1 MNATWEKTGCDN
13 TIHLSNVTDR
23 HLLHKEYFQSVQKN
37 RSFTVTPPS
46 HPRVPVHE
54 PPQKFIPTI
63 FQIGSPNLVQ
73 QWHWVH
79 KNVLNSPFHKESL
92 HWKEYNPTTV
102 LEGNSSNTFVMISR
116 APFAICPFVTMS
128 CMYVCVFECVCAL
141 AENRV
146 ERSRARI
153 KKDEL
158 WVSFVVRIH
167 KHLYFKASL
176 QILGHLWLYVQ

>member
-1 MNATWEKTGCDN
+1 MNATWQKTGCGN

-23 HLLHKEYFQSVQKN
+23 HLLHKKYFQSVQQN

-46 HPRVPVHE
+46 HPRVPVHD

-79 KNVLNSPFHKESL
+79 KNVLNSPFHKER

-102 LEGNSSNTFVMISR
+102 LEGNSSNTCVMISR
-116 APFAICPFVTMS
+116 VPFAICPFVTMS
-128 CMYVCVFECVCAL
+128 CMCVCVCIS
-141 AENRV
+141 R
-146 ERSRARI
+146 ERGG
-153 KKDEL
+153 KKTSKD
-158 WVSFVVRIH
+158 
-167 KHLYFKASL
+167 KKKKK
-176 QILGHLWLYVQ
+176 YV